1 MISSRRQRAIQGIF
15 GLAGACLLAGC
26 GSLGGNVA
34 NSSGMGFYE
43 RGNYSAAAQ
52 EFQLALQSDPGNP
65 DYMANLAK
73 VKMKQG
79 DAHGAEQLYRQAL
92 TAAPSHQPSYHGL
105 SELML
110 TQGRSNEAQA
120 MLTTWAGAQPY
131 SPEPHI
137 ELAWLQ
143 RQTGQSAGAA
153 QSLQQALQINP
164 NHAVAMAHLGEYY
177 EGAGRPDQAAAMYQ
191 QSLQADWNQPDVH
204 SRLAGVSQSAGAAN
218 PMVATAMARGVHP
231 WDLPRQASPFGPP
244 SEGAQMARMQ
254 NQMQMQAQLR
264 NQFVQHPQIPGFS
277 TSPQMAAIPWQSGSM
292 TGDGMPGGSYLSSS
306 AVGGPAMNGPG
317 TAMNFGPGSGWTIS
331 ASPQPFEIPGSS
343 AAAVMGPSVG
353 SGPVPDPAFSTGSSS
368 GTTPVPHGPVVSGAP
383 ISTIS
388 LRAQAGTLSLPS
400 GSDSPLVE
408 AF

>member
-1 MISSRRQRAIQGIF
+1 MVSSQRHRAIQGIF

-52 EFQLALQSDPGNP
+52 EFQLALQNDPGNP

-153 QSLQQALQINP
+153 QSLQRALQINP

-177 EGAGRPDQAAAMYQ
+177 EGAGRPDQAATMYQ

-204 SRLAGVSQSAGAAN
+204 SRLAGVSQSAGTAN

-231 WDLPRQASPFGPP
+231 WDLPRQGSAFGPP
-244 SEGAQMARMQ
+244 SQGAQMARMQ

-264 NQFVQHPQIPGFS
+264 NQFVQHPQMPGFG
-277 TSPQMAAIPWQSGSM
+277 TTPQIASLPWQSGSM
-292 TGDGMPGGSYLSSS
+292 SGSGMPAGSYFSSP
-306 AVGGPAMNGPG
+306 AVNGPG
-317 TAMNFGPGSGWTIS
+317 SPMNFGPGGGWTVS
-331 ASPQPFEIPGSS
+331 GSPQPFEIPGGS
-343 AAAVMGPSVG
+343 AATVMGPATG
-353 SGPVPDPAFSTGSSS
+353 SGPVPDPAFSTGSGS
-368 GTTPVPHGPVVSGAP
+368 GAGPAPSGPVASGVP

-388 LRAQAGTLSLPS
+388 LNAQAATAGLSS
-400 GSDSPLVE
+400 GSESPLVE